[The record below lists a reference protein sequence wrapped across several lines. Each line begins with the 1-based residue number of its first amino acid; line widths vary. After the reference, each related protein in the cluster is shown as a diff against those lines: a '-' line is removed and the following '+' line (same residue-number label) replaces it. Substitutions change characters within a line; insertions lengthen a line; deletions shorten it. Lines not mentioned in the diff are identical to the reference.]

1 MCVEIMTSGIIIIF
15 LIALN
20 VTLDSL
26 QVQGIEGSSV
36 SVCASISGNITL
48 EVPVIAELT
57 VFRAEQAGKCKQL

>member
-1 MCVEIMTSGIIIIF
+1 MP
-15 LIALN
+15 IALN
-20 VTLDSL
+20 VTLDSP
-26 QVQGIEGSSV
+26 QVQGIEGGSV